1 MNIDRKILKEILAN
15 GIWQHEKRKILH
27 DQVNFIPKIQDWFQ
41 FLDVIHLIMQLKKK
55 FHMIISTDAGKTQHS
70 INYS

>member
-15 GIWQHEKRKILH
+15 GIQQHEKRKILH

-41 FLDVIHLIMQLKKK
+41 FLDVIHLIMWLKKK